1 MHFDVHPSVVFKLGE
16 DLITDDIQALAE
28 LVKNAY
34 DADATSVVVR
44 IDTTARLSRGAAGQQ
59 AGAQSDQPAGLPAD
73 EPVDRGTI
81 EIVDNGFGMTPDTL
95 ERGWLTISNS
105 TKRRMKSRGET
116 TKRGRTP
123 LGDKGLGR
131 LGAQRLG
138 DRIEIVTSTGD
149 GFTHRMEFDWRHFT
163 NRDSLREVPVSI
175 SSVKDGRRK
184 SGTTLVIS
192 ALHDADLLQDRA
204 RIQTEMS
211 RTLSP
216 YREIEKFRVY
226 LSINGEQIDLSAID
240 KRVRDAST
248 IRYTLSFD
256 GEVLKVRGLM
266 RLAQLRPN
274 SKEDRALWARIAEAD
289 GGEGLHAFLSAQPE
303 ASRWKLRPSRAKRW
317 WVEFNFTIELSDVR
331 PRLDA
336 AGAIANPG
344 PFTAEIDSFNL
355 SAGSVEEVGVFDRA
369 TDLRKM
375 LSDLHGIR
383 IYRDG
388 FNVRAPDD
396 WLGLGKQITSGGSWY
411 GLRPGTTMGYV
422 AISAGANQQLT
433 ETTDREGFIRTAAYD
448 SFEALL
454 RQFVVMAAGVQE
466 FVGRGASD
474 FKKKFDVPDD
484 TANQKPDV
492 LLAELTTTLGEAQSY
507 VTPLRTISEQ
517 LSAGAV
523 EADSVLQRYADSS
536 SSQAREREIM
546 EVINRLSR
554 QATQASE
561 FVDSLESFIVQV
573 GEQRAAA
580 TKVQTDLEAMS
591 EQLSLTYETMAVGL
605 TAEALAHEIGNIAE
619 RLARRSSEIRRAV
632 QKKYPNDTQMLRF
645 VEQVQGV
652 VAGLRRQLAH
662 LAPSLRY
669 VRERRERILVSTLL
683 AEIEE
688 YYAERW
694 QGSID
699 LSLSI
704 GEDFAVV
711 MNRGKL
717 LQVFDNLILNA
728 EYWLQEQVRLGR
740 LENPVVTVV
749 ASDPAISIWDNGIGI
764 DPQIEDALFEPFVS
778 NKPRGMGRGLG
789 LFIVRQLLDAE
800 ACDIQLEPRRNKH
813 GRRYAFEID
822 LTSVVADD

>member
-1 MHFDVHPSVVFKLGE
+1 MTSQRHVHFDVHPSVVFKLGE
-16 DLITDDIQALAE
+16 DLITDDIQAIAE

-44 IDTTARLSRGAAGQQ
+44 IDTTSRLPNG
-59 AGAQSDQPAGLPAD
+59 
-73 EPVDRGTI
+73 DRGTI
-81 EIVDNGFGMTPDTL
+81 EIVDNGFGMTPETL
-95 ERGWLTISNS
+95 QRGWLTISNS
-105 TKRRMKSRGET
+105 TKRQMKSRGET
-116 TKRGRTP
+116 TERGRTP

-138 DRIEIVTSTGD
+138 DRISITTSTGD
-149 GFTHRMEFDWRHFT
+149 GITHRMEFDWRDFT
-163 NRDSLREVPVSI
+163 NRDSLMEVPVSI
-175 SSVKDGRRK
+175 SSVHDGKRK
-184 SGTTLVIS
+184 SGTTLLIS
-192 ALHDADLLQDRA
+192 ALHDPDLLHDRA

-248 IRYTLSFD
+248 IRYTLIFD
-256 GEVLKVRGLM
+256 GTLLRVRGLM

-274 SKEDRALWARIAEAD
+274 SKEERNLWGRIAESD
-289 GGEGLHAFLSAQPE
+289 EGEGLLAFLAAQPE
-303 ASRWKLRPSRAKRW
+303 APRWKLRRSHTKRW
-317 WVEFNFTIELSDVR
+317 WIEFGFTIALSDLR
-331 PRLDA
+331 PRLDST
-336 AGAIANPG
+336 GAIANPG

-411 GLRPGTTMGYV
+411 GLRLGTTMGYV
-422 AISAGANQQLT
+422 AISASANQQLT

-454 RQFVVMAAGVQE
+454 RQFVVMAANVQE

-474 FKKKFDVPDD
+474 FRKKFDVPNE
-484 TANQKPDV
+484 TATTKPDV
-492 LLAELTTTLGEAQSY
+492 LLAQLTATLGEAQSY
-507 VTPLRTISEQ
+507 VTPLRAMSEQ
-517 LSAGAV
+517 LTAGAE

-536 SSQAREREIM
+536 SNHAREREIM

-554 QATQASE
+554 QATHASE
-561 FVDSLESFIVQV
+561 LVDSLESFMAQV
-573 GEQRAAA
+573 AMQRAAA

-591 EQLSLTYETMAVGL
+591 EQLALTYETMAVGL

-632 QKKYPNDTQMLRF
+632 QTKYPSDTQMLRF

-669 VRERRERILVSTLL
+669 VRERREKVTISTFL
-683 AEIEE
+683 AEVKE
-688 YYAERW
+688 YYVERW

-699 LSLSI
+699 MSI
-704 GEDFAVV
+704 SVDDDFTVLV
-711 MNRGKL
+711 NRGKV
-717 LQVFDNLILNA
+717 LQVFDNLLLNA
-728 EYWLQEQVRLGR
+728 EYWLREQVRLGR
-740 LENPVVTVV
+740 LENPVVTIA
-749 ASDPAISIWDNGIGI
+749 ASDPIVSIWDNGIGI
-764 DPQIEDALFEPFVS
+764 EPQIEDALFEPFVS
-778 NKPRGMGRGLG
+778 NKPRGLGRGLG

-800 ACDIQLEPRRNKH
+800 ACDIQLARRRNKH